1 MGGDYT
7 EVWRKFNR
15 MGGSDDQLAV
25 SFPRST
31 HLVPTL
37 CVGTPLPLPL
47 PLAAEPGLK
56 IPESNLSSVLYNSMH
71 LPILVLL
78 VVQVVF
84 RL

>member
-25 SFPRST
+25 SFSRST

-37 CVGTPLPLPL
+37 CVGTPLPL

-56 IPESNLSSVLYNSMH
+56 IPESNLSYVLYNSMH

-78 VVQVVF
+78 VVQVIF